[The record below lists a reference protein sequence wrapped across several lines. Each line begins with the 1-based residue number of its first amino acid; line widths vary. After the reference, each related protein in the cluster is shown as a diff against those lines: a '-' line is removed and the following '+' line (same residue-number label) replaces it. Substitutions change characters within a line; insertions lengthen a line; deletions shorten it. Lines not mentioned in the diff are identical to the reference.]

1 MQQKESVNEQNA
13 NTTIL
18 LQHQYQKT
26 KQMQDNINYFL
37 YVHVY
42 FMFTKNVSFMTKP
55 SLWQN
60 IESPSLSVADLK
72 CTLLHRTVIHN

>member
-26 KQMQDNINYFL
+26 KQMQDNNTFYT
-37 YVHVY
+37 
-42 FMFTKNVSFMTKP
+42 FMFILCLPRMYRS
-55 SLWQN
+55 
-60 IESPSLSVADLK
+60 
-72 CTLLHRTVIHN
+72 